1 MPTNDFLVWDPNSV
15 NIEPQA
21 TYAADTARLNGV
33 SSGTASSSL
42 ANKVWRQASAI
53 APANNVANR
62 KRPAPGDRHA
72 LE

>member
-1 MPTNDFLVWDPNSV
+1 MASNDFLVWDPNSV

-42 ANKVWRQASAI
+42 ANKVWRQASSI
-53 APANNVANR
+53 ASMIAQFIANQSGANSV
-62 KRPAPGDRHA
+62 K
-72 LE
+72 